1 MRFGYLACRAVCL
14 LLPVA
19 ASAAAAGEMP
29 ALSVRGSAEI
39 RSAYL
44 SRGKVV
50 DAAPFP
56 AQFADCGLSFG
67 RFGTLGASVW
77 SASSFSGRGQS
88 VSKRYA
94 YNEADYNLHYCYGVE
109 LADDWTLSSCLAMQW
124 VTFPGYRR
132 PDLGSRCE
140 WHVSQRLENPWLTPY
155 YLLRRAYEPMQ
166 WCYWRVGL
174 ERRFA
179 IADRFAFIVD
189 GFGEIGDGGLFF
201 SQYGAS
207 VGRDEASCHGG
218 LNALNIVFGV
228 EYALTENTKVY
239 GSVRQFGLVSAD
251 ARRDVKASSAAQSR
265 RDLTVAT
272 IGVEVRF

>member
-1 MRFGYLACRAVCL
+1 MCFVIIQIVVCL
-14 LLPVA
+14 LLCLSTAVA
-19 ASAAAAGEMP
+19 AAVEVVDMSFLGYGE
-29 ALSVRGSAEI
+29 VRT
-39 RSAYL
+39 AYI

-50 DAAPFP
+50 DAAPFS
-56 AQFADCGLSFG
+56 AQFVDGKLTIGDFG
-67 RFGTLGASVW
+67 SIGASVW

-94 YNEADYNLHYCYGVE
+94 YNEADYNLHYCYDVK
-109 LADDWTLSSCLAMQW
+109 LADDWMLSSRLAVQW
-124 VTFPGYRR
+124 VTFPGYRH
-132 PDLGSRCE
+132 PSLESRRE

-155 YLLRRAYEPMQ
+155 YLFRRAYEPMQ

-189 GFGEIGDGGLFF
+189 GFGEIGDERLSFC
-201 SQYGAS
+201 QYGAP
-207 VGRDEASCHGG
+207 VGRTAGNCHGG
-218 LNALNIVFGV
+218 LNALNVVFGV
-228 EYALTENTKVY
+228 EYELTEDIKLY
-239 GSVRQFGLVSAD
+239 GSIRQFGLISAD
-251 ARRDVKASSAAQSR
+251 ARRDVKASSSAQAK